1 MYDFITEIE
10 YEDIFLALFTFNI
23 NELILIRLYNYKNNF
38 WLFIYNTILLLLA
51 YLYYKYKISIKN
63 KTKKE

>member
-23 NELILIRLYNYKNNF
+23 NELILIRLYNSKNMF
-38 WLFIYNTILLLLA
+38 WLIIYNTILVLLA
-51 YLYYKYKISIKN
+51 YLYYKYKVSVKNKIKN
-63 KTKKE
+63 K